1 MSISF
6 DFKGKAVLVTGGA
19 SGIGY
24 ATADL
29 FSRAGA
35 DVVIAD
41 INEDGLNAAAEKL
54 KAAHGG
60 KLFAV
65 ACDSSNPDSCTRL
78 IDESVKLLGKLDVVC
93 NIAGVLANGPTE
105 EFSDERWLKVLS
117 VNLNGPFFISKRAI
131 PHLLESKGCIVN
143 VASTAGLVGIPYGAA
158 YSASK
163 SGVVG
168 LTKAMAAEYSR
179 RGVRVNAICPGHVL
193 TPMTSAGANFG
204 PGTDMDLLTRL
215 FPLTGK
221 GSDPSEMAAAIAYLA
236 SDAAVNATGTILAVD
251 GGQTAI

>member
-1 MSISF
+1 MNF
-6 DFKGKAVLVTGGA
+6 NGKSVLVTGGA

-35 DVVIAD
+35 HVVIAD
-41 INEDGLNAAAEKL
+41 INEEGLNAAADRL
-54 KAAHGG
+54 RSTHGG
-60 KLFAV
+60 KVVAV
-65 ACDSSNPDSCTRL
+65 ACDTSSPDSCTRL
-78 IDESVKLLGKLDVVC
+78 VDESVKQLGGLDIVC
-93 NIAGVLANGPTE
+93 NIAGILANGPTE
-105 EFSDERWLKVLS
+105 GFPDEHWQQVLA
-117 VNLNGPFFISKRAI
+117 VNLNGPFYISKRAI

-163 SGVVG
+163 AGLIG

-179 RGVRVNAICPGHVL
+179 RGVRVNAICPGMVL
-193 TPMTSAGANFG
+193 TPMTAGGANFG
-204 PGTDMDLLTRL
+204 PGTDMQLISRL

-221 GSDPSEMAAAIAYLA
+221 GSEPSEIAAAIAFLS
-236 SDAAVNATGTILAVD
+236 SDAAVNATGTILTID

>member
-1 MSISF
+1 M
-6 DFKGKAVLVTGGA
+6 DFSGKAVLVTGGA

-29 FSRAGA
+29 FFRSGA

-41 INEDGLNAAAEKL
+41 INKDGVQAAADKL
-54 KAAHGG
+54 AGGG
-60 KLFAV
+60 KGRIFAV
-65 ACDSSNPDSCTRL
+65 PCDSSDPDSCTHL
-78 IDESVKLLGKLDVVC
+78 IDESVRLLGKLDVVC
-93 NIAGVLANGPTE
+93 NIAGILGNGPTDA
-105 EFSDERWLKVLS
+105 FPDEQWQKVLA
-117 VNLNGPFFISKRAI
+117 VNLNGPFYISKRAI
-131 PHLLESKGCIVN
+131 PHLLKTEGCIVN

-163 SGVVG
+163 SGVIG

-193 TPMTSAGANFG
+193 TPMTAGGGDFG
-204 PGTDMDLLTRL
+204 ADVDLELMARLSPLTR
-215 FPLTGK
+215 K
-221 GSDPSEMAAAIAYLA
+221 GSAPAEMAAAIAFLA
-236 SDAAVNATGTILAVD
+236 SDAAVNATGTILTID

>member
-1 MSISF
+1 M
-6 DFKGKAVLVTGGA
+6 DFSGKAVLVTGGA

-29 FSRAGA
+29 FVRSGA
-35 DVVIAD
+35 NVVVAD
-41 INEDGLNAAAEKL
+41 INADGLKAAAEKL
-54 KAAHGG
+54 AGG
-60 KLFAV
+60 QDGRVFAV
-65 ACDSSNPDSCTRL
+65 PCDSSDPDSCTRL
-78 IDESVKLLGKLDVVC
+78 IDETVKLLGKLDIVC
-93 NIAGVLANGPTE
+93 NIAGVLGNGPTE
-105 EFSDERWLKVLS
+105 SFADERWQKILA
-117 VNLNGPFFISKRAI
+117 VNLNGPFYISKRAV
-131 PHLLESKGCIVN
+131 PHLLETKGCIVN

-163 SGVVG
+163 SGVIG

-193 TPMTSAGANFG
+193 TPMTAGGADFG
-204 PGTDMDLLTRL
+204 PGTDMELLTRL

-221 GSDPSEMAAAIAYLA
+221 GSDPSEMAAAIAFLA
-236 SDAAVNATGTILAVD
+236 SDAAVNATGTILTID